1 MVIEGRI
8 NELGE
13 AALQVVVSGL
23 RAQAKV
29 DAVIDTGFSGELC
42 LPIEIAIQLGLEL
55 CGIELYEL
63 ADGAIQRANVFK
75 AKVAWLGKEK
85 EVEVILTESSQAL
98 VGTGMLV
105 GKKIELDFGE
115 MTFKVTSKEQLS

>member
-8 NELGE
+8 NELRE
-13 AALQVVVSGL
+13 AVLPLVVKGL

-29 DAVIDTGFSGELC
+29 DAVIDTGFSGDLC
-42 LPIEIAIQLGLEL
+42 LPIEVAIQLGLEL

-75 AKVAWLGKEK
+75 AKVNWFGEGK

-98 VGTGMLV
+98 IGTGMLV
-105 GKKIELDFGE
+105 GKKVELDFDE
-115 MTFKVTSKEQLS
+115 MVFKITLKE

>member
-13 AALQVVVSGL
+13 AALQVVVSGI

-42 LPIEIAIQLGLEL
+42 LPIETAIQLGLEL
-55 CGIELYEL
+55 CGIEFYEL

-75 AKVAWLGKEK
+75 AKVEWFSKER
-85 EVEVILTESSQAL
+85 EVEVVLTESPQAL
-98 VGTGMLV
+98 VGTGMLM
-105 GKKIELDFGE
+105 GKKVELDFDR
-115 MTFKVTSKEQLS
+115 MAFIVKEQ